1 MMTFFYVCPIRTE
14 IRKHCFE
21 MRGCHKTSCR
31 RVSRLVSENSVL
43 CIEDRF
49 KRKQREHSRCK
60 IMAART
66 RVMAMGLTFREVN
79 SVGRVN
85 QLRRVPPGGSL
96 GWSGDWCWCINPEK
110 QPYKMPVPLYHGQH
124 LIILEQASRAW
135 STWRVVSI
143 QVRGSVW
150 EQMLPQGFLGFLILP
165 LPGTDRWLSL
175 LCGVCV
181 RKGIL
186 NHT

>member
-1 MMTFFYVCPIRTE
+1 MKIRRPGCGWQYQPPLAVSSLIYASQCPIQMMTFFYVCPIRTE

-21 MRGCHKTSCR
+21 MGGCHKTSCR

-66 RVMAMGLTFREVN
+66 RVMAMGLAFQEVN

-96 GWSGDWCWCINPEK
+96 GCQVTDADALTQRNSPTKCQC
-110 QPYKMPVPLYHGQH
+110 L
-124 LIILEQASRAW
+124 
-135 STWRVVSI
+135 SI
-143 QVRGSVW
+143 TGN
-150 EQMLPQGFLGFLILP
+150 I
-165 LPGTDRWLSL
+165 
-175 LCGVCV
+175 
-181 RKGIL
+181 
-186 NHT
+186 